1 MEGMKQ
7 RPKDGR
13 KDVRSADLAIFHSDT
28 LLPFMTHPNIQYLRW
43 GLVLVADRRSAAVFL
58 EQFPRHRDLG
68 HLEDDVP
75 CTRFEQTSLHWARLV
90 LQGPAGHG
98 DARLDAGQGH
108 SQSLAW
114 KAVRSWPS
122 ERLKRRNENILWP
135 PHAFISFPQVLQMT
149 TTCLEL
155 HCLFFVSTLSG

>member
-1 MEGMKQ
+1 MKQ

-28 LLPFMTHPNIQYLRW
+28 LLPFVMTHPNIQYLRW
-43 GLVLVADRRSAAVFL
+43 GWFWSQIVDQPQYFL

-98 DARLDAGQGH
+98 DARLDAGQGI
-108 SQSLAW
+108 
-114 KAVRSWPS
+114 P
-122 ERLKRRNENILWP
+122 
-135 PHAFISFPQVLQMT
+135 
-149 TTCLEL
+149 
-155 HCLFFVSTLSG
+155 TLSLGKRCVHGHPNA

>member
-28 LLPFMTHPNIQYLRW
+28 LPRRDDASEHPSTYA
-43 GLVLVADRRSAAVFL
+43 GFL

-75 CTRFEQTSLHWARLV
+75 CTRFEQTSLH
-90 LQGPAGHG
+90 
-98 DARLDAGQGH
+98 
-108 SQSLAW
+108 
-114 KAVRSWPS
+114 
-122 ERLKRRNENILWP
+122 
-135 PHAFISFPQVLQMT
+135 
-149 TTCLEL
+149 
-155 HCLFFVSTLSG
+155 